1 MPQKIRGTF
10 DKFPTV
16 SCNGCSRY
24 WDSSCDGVSV
34 GDQKDCRS
42 FIATRD
48 EDFPKQLR
56 DLRNIIV
63 VQGVAIVL
71 ISLALILHF
80 FTG

>member
-1 MPQKIRGTF
+1 MPKKTGRTF
-10 DKFPTV
+10 DDFPTV

-34 GDQKDCRS
+34 GEQKECRS

-56 DLRNIIV
+56 ALKNIIV

-71 ISLALILHF
+71 VSLALILHF